1 MNQNTRWASG
11 LEKNESVKRLLN
23 QLSQA
28 IDQNSYYSV
37 DELDR
42 YLHNAIQL
50 WKEDYGKK

>member
-1 MNQNTRWASG
+1 MER
-11 LEKNESVKRLLN
+11 NESIKRLLN

-28 IDQNSYYSV
+28 IDQDSYYSV
-37 DELDR
+37 EELDR